1 MNRFASFPDSSFAIT
16 AVLRRLLSTPNLK
29 LVEVVLFKLFMAKI
43 PRVLWTELHF
53 QLLTTLVEMRLKK
66 IYKLHERE
74 NFELSKM
81 RSIKLK
87 LTSIASFLSSKKVIW
102 CRFIFERSVS
112 REDNLLSSSLE
123 LMDHSKLSNALVKM
137 PTRLNYQLSMR
148 FQKH

>member
-1 MNRFASFPDSSFAIT
+1 
-16 AVLRRLLSTPNLK
+16 
-29 LVEVVLFKLFMAKI
+29 
-43 PRVLWTELHF
+43 
-53 QLLTTLVEMRLKK
+53 
-66 IYKLHERE
+66 
-74 NFELSKM
+74 M

-123 LMDHSKLSNALVKM
+123 LMDHSKFSNALVKM

-148 FQKH
+148 FQKHLKFLIFFLIMVKKALTTRGRVFFNLTGKTRNKGSSFGWVNFFRNVINKREGLSFFSM